1 VASTMTKRGLLTK
14 SYNEAVAASPQLTLR
29 DKLEAL
35 SDAATGLVSGG
46 QQLSSA
52 SGNGRS
58 MTFATGTG
66 TMQPASVIEAYQ
78 ELLMLLDQ
86 IESDSPTLDTDLKK
100 KNEMLGRLQPARFA
114 TNRYTTLRSTTT

>member
-1 VASTMTKRGLLTK
+1 MASTMTKRGLLTK